1 MLNTID
7 FIPDGLLDC
16 EARDLHRTLTGPT
29 LMHLPG
35 RRPQPLFVSVL
46 LHGDEDTGW
55 QAVREL
61 LKQNADAELPRAV
74 SIFIGNVV
82 AAKENQRFLE
92 NQPDYNRIW
101 EDVAGTEDSPEREM
115 MRQIVDDMRQRK
127 VFASVD
133 VHNNTGLNPHYACVR
148 SLDRHHLNLAT
159 LFSRTVVYFRTP
171 AGVQTAPFAEL
182 CPAVT
187 IEAGRPGQQY
197 GLEHTRDFLN
207 ACLHLSHVPT
217 HTVHSQDIDLFH
229 TVAVCKVPSDI
240 SIGFGD
246 TARDIDFVGD
256 LDHLNFRELP
266 AGTTL
271 ARVAHE
277 GDVSLDVR
285 DESGAEVAR
294 KYFEV
299 ADGELRTTVSF
310 MPSMLSMSET
320 AIRQD
325 CLCYL
330 MERHPGV

>member
-1 MLNTID
+1 M
-7 FIPDGLLDC
+7 
-16 EARDLHRTLTGPT
+16 
-29 LMHLPG
+29 
-35 RRPQPLFVSVL
+35 
-46 LHGDEDTGW
+46 
-55 QAVREL
+55 
-61 LKQNADAELPRAV
+61 AE
-74 SIFIGNVV
+74 
-82 AAKENQRFLE
+82 KENQRFLE

-101 EDVAGTEDSPEREM
+101 EDATGTEDSPEREM
-115 MRQIVDDMRQRK
+115 MRQIVDEMRRRK

-197 GLEHTRDFLN
+197 GLEHTRDFLD

-217 HTVHSQDIDLFH
+217 HTVHGHDIDLFH
-229 TVAVCKVPSDI
+229 TVAVCKVPADI

-277 GDVSLDVR
+277 GDLSLDVR
-285 DESGAEVAR
+285 DETGAEVAR